1 MATPRERFVEALQFL
16 HDLQQKGIVGIHT
29 DDLSSRKYRE
39 ILSKNGFIREVTKGW
54 YIAINPEEK
63 DGETTA
69 WYSSYWDFIAVFLE
83 RRYGNNWSLSADQSL
98 MLHAGNQAVPQQLLV
113 RSPLGNNNPTPLAH
127 KTSLFNMRG
136 ELPQADQL
144 TIIANGIRMYTLQ
157 AALIYSSA
165 TIYTR
170 NATDARTALSLVRDA
185 SELLPILL
193 ENGHTTLAGR
203 LAGAFR
209 NIGRDRIADQI
220 VETFKQADYD
230 IRETDP
236 FDSKLDLTLS
246 ARERSPYANR
256 IRLMWVQMR
265 QPVITNFP
273 ASPGIPKDHDAFL
286 KTIDDIYITDA
297 YHSLSIER
305 YRVTPELIAK
315 VSSGEWDANKNEED
329 RKQRDAMAA
338 RGYYQAFQ
346 SVTESI
352 KAILRGENAGT
363 LADKHHSKW
372 YRELFDPSVAAGI
385 LKAAD
390 LAGYRNHQVYIGNSK
405 HVPLNVDA
413 MRDAMPILFELLQE
427 EPDASVRAVLGHFIF
442 VFIHPYMDGNG
453 RMGRFLMN
461 AMLASGGYPWTVIP
475 VESRDEYM
483 YSLEKASVEQNIEPF
498 AAFLGRLVNEGIRGR
513 TVATLP
519 GAGLASGSTTQS
531 T

>member
-29 DDLSSRKYRE
+29 DDMPNRKYRE

-69 WYSSYWDFIAVFLE
+69 WYSSYWDFVAVFLE

-98 MLHAGNQAVPQQLLV
+98 LLYAGNHVVPQQLLV
-113 RSPLGNNNPTPLAH
+113 RSPQGNNNPTPLPH
-127 KTSLFNMRG
+127 KTSLFNIRG
-136 ELPQADQL
+136 ELPQQGQL
-144 TIIANGIRMYTLQ
+144 MVTGNGLRMYSLQ
-157 AALIYSSA
+157 AALIYCSP

-170 NATDARTALSLVRDA
+170 NAIDVRTTLSLIRDA

-209 NIGRDRIADQI
+209 NISRDKTADQI
-220 VETFKQADYD
+220 VDTFKKADYD
-230 IRETDP
+230 IREDDP
-236 FDSKLDLTLS
+236 FESKLDLELS
-246 ARERSPYANR
+246 VRERSPYANR

-265 QPVITNFP
+265 QVIIASFP
-273 ASPGIPKDHDAFL
+273 ASPGIPDNHQVYL
-286 KTIDDIYITDA
+286 KNIDDIYITDA

-315 VSSGEWDANKNEED
+315 VSSGEWDANENEED

-346 SVTESI
+346 SVKESI
-352 KAILRGENAGT
+352 KAILLGKNAGMQ
-363 LADKHHSKW
+363 ADIDHSKW
-372 YRELFDPSVAAGI
+372 YRELFDPSVTAGI
-385 LKAAD
+385 LKPAD

-413 MRDAMPILFELLQE
+413 MRDAMPVLFELMQE
-427 EPDASVRAVLGHFIF
+427 EPEASVRAVLGHFIF

-453 RMGRFLMN
+453 RIGRFLMN
-461 AMLASGGYPWTVIP
+461 TMLASGGYPWTVIP

-483 YSLEKASVEQNIEPF
+483 QSLEKASVEQNIEPF
-498 AAFLGRLVNEGIRGR
+498 ANFLASLVNEGMRGR
-513 TVATLP
+513 AVATLP
-519 GAGLASGSTTQS
+519 DTGLMINK
-531 T
+531 